1 MRMKRNT
8 TNATIYE
15 ARIRMKHLQLKFIL
29 VGDFLRIVHT
39 ALPEGEKYNPMPV
52 KMLTIKDI
60 TIKNIE

>member
-1 MRMKRNT
+1 
-8 TNATIYE
+8 
-15 ARIRMKHLQLKFIL
+15 MKHLQLKFIL